1 MSRSLLLPM
10 PGNEA
15 FAAQLAEHLDAVVGS
30 VTVRRFPDGESYV
43 RIHSDVANRQVAI
56 VCTLHKPDPQFLS
69 LLFAARESQA
79 LGATRVGL
87 IAPYL
92 SYLRQDKRFNAGE
105 ALTSAYFAQV
115 LSSCFS
121 WLVTVDP
128 HLHRLASLADIYS
141 LDSVVLHAAKKL
153 GVWIRDN
160 VKSPKLIGPDDESR
174 QWVSVVAQVA
184 KADFVVLEK
193 TRYGDRDVRVRLPD
207 VGDWRTVTP
216 VLVDD
221 IVSSAHTMIAVLKQ
235 WPHAHSSRPIC
246 VAVHA
251 VFAEGAYRELL
262 AAEPARV
269 VTTNSIPHESNLIDI
284 AALVADG
291 VRQSVSSESRRR
303 EGS

>member
-1 MSRSLLLPM
+1 MNRSLLLPM

-15 FAAQLAEHLDAVVGS
+15 FAARLAEYLDAEVGS
-30 VTVRRFPDGESYV
+30 VTVRSFPDGESYV

-69 LLFAARESQA
+69 LLFAARETQA

-92 SYLRQDKRFNAGE
+92 SYLRQDKRFHPGE
-105 ALTSAYFAQV
+105 ALSSTYFAQV

-128 HLHRLASLADIYS
+128 HLHRWPSLAEIYS
-141 LDSVVLHAAKKL
+141 LESVVLHAAENL
-153 GVWIRDN
+153 GAWIRDN
-160 VKSPKLIGPDDESR
+160 VRNPKLIGPDDESR

-184 KADFVVLEK
+184 QAEFIVLEK
-193 TRYGDRDVRVRLPD
+193 TRFGDRDVHVRLPD
-207 VGDWRTVTP
+207 GEDWSNVTP

-221 IVSSAHTMIAVLKQ
+221 IVSSAHTMIAVLNQ
-235 WPHAHSSRPIC
+235 WPKTQSMRPVC
-246 VAVHA
+246 VAVHG
-251 VFAEGAYRELL
+251 VFADGAYEELL
-262 AAEPARV
+262 AARPARV
-269 VTTNSIPHESNLIDI
+269 VTTNAIPHETNLIDI

-291 VRQSVSSESRRR
+291 VRRFVQSNLAI
-303 EGS
+303 